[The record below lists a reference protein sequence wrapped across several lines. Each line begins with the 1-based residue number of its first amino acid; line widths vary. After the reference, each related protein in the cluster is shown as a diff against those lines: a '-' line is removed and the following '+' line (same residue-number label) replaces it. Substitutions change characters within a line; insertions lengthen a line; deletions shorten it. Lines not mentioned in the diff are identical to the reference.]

1 MSIVVKELKEKN
13 LPTNLNFKNKNYKMF
28 GKFQ

>member
-13 LPTNLNFKNKNYKMF
+13 LLINLNFKNKNYKMF
-28 GKFQ
+28 GKF